1 MHKGTKTEKLIESGA
16 GVNMGMG
23 EAQFTSEKGKVGVSQ
38 QVEREYNEDFGT
50 FRNQFGNGPLA
61 IYLTEKIKES
71 GINPKTGQSIKPL
84 TAFVTSEKYKEF
96 EEKMLNTTIP
106 EESKIDGPAYEWKKI
121 LLQWL
126 NLKFKVI
133 AWRVSVHK
141 LVGLLRDS
149 GITFNQN
156 ESQISP
162 IILRWLEVFTEEVKN
177 DLEIEMNM
185 LIRE

>member
-1 MHKGTKTEKLIESGA
+1 MRMVESQYGAEKDE
-16 GVNMGMG
+16 VGM
-23 EAQFTSEKGKVGVSQ
+23 SQ
-38 QVEREYNEDFGT
+38 KVERETDREMSTSQIQLGA
-50 FRNQFGNGPLA
+50 GPLA
-61 IYLTEKIKES
+61 IYFAEKVKQS

-84 TAFVTSEKYKEF
+84 TAFVTTEKYKKF
-96 EEKMLNTTIP
+96 EEKMLNTSVLD
-106 EESKIDGPAYEWKKI
+106 ESQINGPAYEWKKI

-141 LVGLLRDS
+141 LVGLLKDS

-156 ESQISP
+156 ESLITP
-162 IILRWLEVFTEEVKN
+162 IILQWLEVFTVEVKSK
-177 DLEIEMNM
+177 LEIETHM

>member
-23 EAQFTSEKGKVGVSQ
+23 EAQFVSEKGGAGVSQ
-38 QVEREYNEDFGT
+38 QVDREDNRDMST
-50 FRNQFGNGPLA
+50 SQNQYGDGPLA
-61 IYLTEKIKES
+61 IYFVEKVKKS

-84 TAFVTSEKYKEF
+84 TAFVTNEKYKKF
-96 EEKMLNTTIP
+96 EERMLNTTIP
-106 EESKIDGPAYEWKKI
+106 DESKINGPAYEWKKI

-141 LVGLLRDS
+141 LVGLLRDY
-149 GITFNQN
+149 GITFSQN
-156 ESQISP
+156 ESQISQ
-162 IILRWLEVFTEEVKN
+162 IILQWLKVFVVEVRNELEV
-177 DLEIEMNM
+177 EMNM